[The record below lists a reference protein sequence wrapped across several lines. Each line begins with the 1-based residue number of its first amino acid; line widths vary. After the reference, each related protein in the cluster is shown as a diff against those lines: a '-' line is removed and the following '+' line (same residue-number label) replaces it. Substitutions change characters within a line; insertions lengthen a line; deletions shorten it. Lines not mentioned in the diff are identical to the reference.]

1 MHCKPRMSNQ
11 WKWLISSGEIWHEK
25 VVWKIAIPEPVHSGR
40 CAGITGSFKFDENI

>member
-25 VVWKIAIPEPVHSGR
+25 VVWNIAISEPVHSGR